1 MHTLTHAHAQLKGWA
16 ATSCALLGQSTCCTR
31 RTNRKWRN
39 MQDHENKSDDERRQS
54 VDMLK
59 WAREIRSHVVP
70 RSSLVFINCFFEN
83 VRQGRH
89 WKKMQP
95 KHENGI
101 WARISKG
108 LSIQVQP
115 RKCTWWTSLSRN
127 PWCLRCSSWSHI
139 VGFTLWFSPWDS
151 FA

>member
-16 ATSCALLGQSTCCTR
+16 ATSCALLGQSTCCKR

-39 MQDHENKSDDERRQS
+39 RQDRENKSDDERRQS

-59 WAREIRSHVVP
+59 WAREIWSHVVP
-70 RSSLVFINCFFEN
+70 HSSLSLSTVLLRMLDKDDTEKRCNQSRKTASGLE
-83 VRQGRH
+83 
-89 WKKMQP
+89 
-95 KHENGI
+95 
-101 WARISKG
+101 SKW

-127 PWCLRCSSWSHI
+127 PWCLRRSSWSHT
-139 VGFTLWFSPWDS
+139 VGFTVWFSPWDS